1 MSQHNKQ
8 SSINVITSNNSIMYS
23 TQQKPFNFVNSKRA
37 TRRQVSFTLDTEGSK
52 NWVLNVDG
60 TKYEVWKTT
69 LVVTNRKGYVI
80 DVQPFKFTLN
90 ALRDTE
96 DKIWKEI
103 AAKRED
109 AQ

>member
-1 MSQHNKQ
+1 M
-8 SSINVITSNNSIMYS
+8 
-23 TQQKPFNFVNSKRA
+23 
-37 TRRQVSFTLDTEGSK
+37 
-52 NWVLNVDG
+52 NVDG

-69 LVVTNRKGYVI
+69 LVVTNRRGYVI

-103 AAKRED
+103 AAKREA

>member
-1 MSQHNKQ
+1 
-8 SSINVITSNNSIMYS
+8 MYS
-23 TQQKPFNFVNSKRA
+23 TQQKPFNLVDSKRA
-37 TRRQVSFTLDTEGSK
+37 TRRQVSFTLDTEGSR

-103 AAKRED
+103 AAKRE
-109 AQ
+109 ATQ